1 MEPSA
6 AAQPLSSHPSLMRRL
21 ALSTMA
27 LARPL
32 AGRRLFPLWAV
43 LEHRGRSTG
52 TVRHTP
58 VVARRTDGGF
68 VIPMPFGPS
77 TQWSQNVLAAGE
89 ATLTWKG
96 RAWRVTEPRMIDFDE
111 AAPALGASQRPI
123 AKRTGIDT
131 YLAVRDVQARVAGI
145 EPGP

>member
-6 AAQPLSSHPSLMRRL
+6 ATQPIPSRPSLTHRL
-21 ALSTMA
+21 ALATMG

-43 LEHRGRSTG
+43 LEHRGRTSG
-52 TVRHTP
+52 VVRRTP

-77 TQWSQNVLAAGE
+77 TQWSRNVLAAGE
-89 ATLTWKG
+89 ATLIWKG
-96 RAWRVTEPRMIDFDE
+96 RPRRVSAPRMIGFEE

-123 AKRTGIDT
+123 ARRASIDT
-131 YLAVRDVQARVAGI
+131 YLAVRDA
-145 EPGP
+145 